1 MRRIKSVGAG
11 VLAGV
16 LLWLQVAQAQFGIGE
31 IVFDPTNLV
40 ENAAAALR
48 LLTVIE
54 NQFID
59 LEPRGEGPGG
69 ELVAFIEGL
78 MALIASMRGL
88 IPFNPDAVE
97 GIFDVLYP
105 TGEAVPCTSEAIR
118 VWRFE
123 AERQTRL
130 ALMDSMR
137 AQSLIGQ
144 YETRVGQLLRLVEGI
159 VGLLGSVRGLQ
170 SASELQSV
178 LVGEGMSL
186 NTINA
191 TFQRSIASREAMAVT
206 ERAAFECQYV
216 KSMED
221 WPRR

>member
-1 MRRIKSVGAG
+1 MRRIKSVGAV

-16 LLWLQVAQAQFGIGE
+16 LLWSPVAQAQFGIGE

-54 NQFID
+54 NQIID
-59 LEPRGEGPGG
+59 LQPRGEGPGG
-69 ELVAFIEGL
+69 ELAAFLQEL

-88 IPFNPDAVE
+88 IPFSVDGVE
-97 GIFDVLYP
+97 GVFGVLYP
-105 TGEAVPCTSEAIR
+105 EVAPCTSTEIR
-118 VWRFE
+118 EWRIE

-178 LVGEGMSL
+178 LVGEGVSL

-191 TFQRSIASREAMAVT
+191 TFHRSIASREAMAVT
-206 ERAAFECQYV
+206 ERTAFECQYV